1 MPSLCHRLSCFQV
14 KIDIVVL
21 LQSFPMM
28 ISNKRKYCLDDAFSM
43 WEEQKG
49 KQGVSY
55 TINNIYVH
63 KCMHSYAHGKDW
75 VGEEVSIFNWE
86 QCLSKW
92 SKYSSTCVC
101 VVYVCVLTV
110 GTTLWIHQYVIDN
123 GVVSLNLSNANG
135 LDIANI
141 IIASPYLHIV
151 IVPIVYSF
159 YVHYNLFLF

>member
-1 MPSLCHRLSCFQV
+1 MKQ
-14 KIDIVVL
+14 I
-21 LQSFPMM
+21 LQHM
-28 ISNKRKYCLDDAFSM
+28 
-43 WEEQKG
+43 
-49 KQGVSY
+49 
-55 TINNIYVH
+55 
-63 KCMHSYAHGKDW
+63 
-75 VGEEVSIFNWE
+75 
-86 QCLSKW
+86 
-92 SKYSSTCVC
+92 CVC
-101 VVYVCVLTV
+101 VVYVCVLIV